1 MSAPYRYYR
10 HAVSEDLPTT
20 MAGVQLL
27 GHGGYEQLAYRTDLP
42 RPTAGPGEV
51 LIRVAGAGVNNT
63 DVNTRIGWYSKSVTS
78 ATDAGESASDD
89 DGAWSDNPI
98 QFPRIQGAD
107 CCGYVVAVG
116 DGVDAGRIG
125 ERVLTRTM
133 QDPLMMDE
141 SRPTETVVFGSE
153 FDGGFAEYTVCR
165 SSETYAVDSDWAD
178 VELASIPCAW
188 STAEGMLERASL
200 GAERVLITGA
210 SGGVGSAA
218 VQLAKRRG
226 AEVLAVCG
234 QAKAEQVRALGADQV
249 IDRNASLREVI
260 GERSVDV
267 VVDLVAGPGFADLTT
282 VLRPSGRYTVS
293 GAIGGPI
300 VELDIRDLYL
310 KDLNFFGS
318 TWQSHEVFANLIG
331 YIERNEVRPTVA
343 ATYPLADIVAAQEH
357 FGRKDFVG
365 KIVLVP

>member
-1 MSAPYRYYR
+1 MA
-10 HAVSEDLPTT
+10 AVH
-20 MAGVQLL
+20 LL
-27 GHGGYEQLAYRTDLP
+27 GHGGYDQLAYRTDAP
-42 RPTAGPGEV
+42 RPTPGAGEV

-63 DVNTRIGWYSKSVTS
+63 DVNTRIGWYSKSVTG
-78 ATDAGESASDD
+78 ATDPSESTNED

-107 CCGYVVAVG
+107 CCGYIVG
-116 DGVDAGRIG
+116 VGGGVDESRIG
-125 ERVLTRTM
+125 QRVLTRTM
-133 QDPLMMDE
+133 QDPLELDPA
-141 SRPTETVVFGSE
+141 RPTATMVFGSE
-153 FDGGFAEYTVCR
+153 FDGGFAEYAVCR
-165 SSETYAVDSDWAD
+165 SSETYAVESDWTD

-188 STAEGMLERASL
+188 STAEAMIERASL
-200 GAERVLITGA
+200 GAERVVITGA

-226 AEVLAVCG
+226 AEVIAVCG
-234 QAKAEQVRALGADQV
+234 ASKAEQVRSLGADLV
-249 IDRNASLREVI
+249 LDRNASLLDSL
-260 GERSVDV
+260 GDSSVDV
-267 VVDLVAGPGFADLTT
+267 VVDLVAGPGFADITR

-310 KDLNFFGS
+310 KDLTFFGS
-318 TWQSHEVFANLIG
+318 TWQSHDVFAKLIG

-343 ATYPLADIVAAQEH
+343 ATYPLAEIVAAQEH
-357 FGRKDFVG
+357 FARKDFVG

>member
-1 MSAPYRYYR
+1 
-10 HAVSEDLPTT
+10 

-27 GHGGYEQLAYRTDLP
+27 GHGGYDQLAYRTDIA
-42 RPTAGPGEV
+42 RPDPAPGEV
-51 LIRVAGAGVNNT
+51 LIRIAGAGVNNT
-63 DVNTRIGWYSKSVTS
+63 DINTRIGWYSKSVTG
-78 ATDAGESASDD
+78 ATDATASASDD

-107 CCGYVVAVG
+107 CCGYIVAVG
-116 DGVDAGRIG
+116 DGVEARRVG

-133 QDPLMMDE
+133 QDPFELDPAK
-141 SRPTETVVFGSE
+141 PTATVVFGSE
-153 FDGGFAEYTVCR
+153 FDGGFAEYAVCR
-165 SSETYAVDSDWAD
+165 SSETYAVNSDWSD

-200 GAERVLITGA
+200 GAERVVITGA

-226 AEVLAVCG
+226 ASVIAVCG
-234 QAKAEQVRALGADQV
+234 QSKADQVIELGADRV
-249 IDRNASLREVI
+249 IDRNASLLDSL
-260 GERSVDV
+260 GESSVDV
-267 VVDLVAGPGFADLTT
+267 VVDLVAGPGFGDVTR
-282 VLRPSGRYTVS
+282 VLRPNGRYTVS

-300 VELDIRDLYL
+300 VELDVRDIYL

-318 TWQSHEVFANLIG
+318 TWQSHQVFANLIG

-343 ATYPLADIVAAQEH
+343 ATYPLTDIVAAQEH

>member
-1 MSAPYRYYR
+1 MA
-10 HAVSEDLPTT
+10 AVH
-20 MAGVQLL
+20 LL
-27 GHGGYEQLAYRTDLP
+27 GHGGYDQLAYRTDAP
-42 RPTAGPGEV
+42 RPTPGAGEV

-63 DVNTRIGWYSKSVTS
+63 DVNTRIGWYSKSVTG
-78 ATDAGESASDD
+78 ATDPSESTNED

-107 CCGYVVAVG
+107 CCGYIVG
-116 DGVDAGRIG
+116 VGGGVDESRIG
-125 ERVLTRTM
+125 QRVLTRTM
-133 QDPLMMDE
+133 QDPLELDPAK
-141 SRPTETVVFGSE
+141 PTATMVFGSE
-153 FDGGFAEYTVCR
+153 FDGGFAEYAVCR
-165 SSETYAVDSDWAD
+165 SSETYAVESDWTD

-188 STAEGMLERASL
+188 STAEAMIERASL
-200 GAERVLITGA
+200 GAERVVITGA

-226 AEVLAVCG
+226 AEVIAVCG
-234 QAKAEQVRALGADQV
+234 ASKAEQVRSLGADLV
-249 IDRNASLREVI
+249 LDRNASLLDSL
-260 GERSVDV
+260 GDSSVDV
-267 VVDLVAGPGFADLTT
+267 VVDLVAGPGFADITR

-310 KDLNFFGS
+310 KDLTFFGS

-343 ATYPLADIVAAQEH
+343 ATYPLAEIVAAQEH
-357 FGRKDFVG
+357 FARKDFVG

>member
-1 MSAPYRYYR
+1 MSD
-10 HAVSEDLPTT
+10 DLPTT

-27 GHGGYEQLAYRTDLP
+27 GHGGYEQLRYRTDLALP
-42 RPTAGPGEV
+42 RPKRGEV

-63 DVNTRIGWYSKSVTS
+63 DINTRIGWYSKSVTG
-78 ATDAGESASDD
+78 ATAPTEIASDD

-107 CCGYVVAVG
+107 CCGYIVAVG
-116 DGVDAGRIG
+116 EGVDPVRVG

-133 QDPLMMDE
+133 QDPLVLDPA
-141 SRPTETVVFGSE
+141 RPTATMVFGSE

-165 SSETYAVDSDWAD
+165 SSETYAVTSEWSDA
-178 VELASIPCAW
+178 ELASIPCAW
-188 STAEGMLERASL
+188 STAEGMLERASV

-218 VQLAKRRG
+218 IQLAKRRG

-234 QAKAEQVRALGADQV
+234 QAKADQVRALGADQV
-249 IDRNASLREVI
+249 IDRGASLLQAA
-260 GERSVDV
+260 GESSVDV
-267 VVDLVAGPGFADLTT
+267 VIDLVAGPGFSELTT
-282 VLRPSGRYTVS
+282 VLRPSGRYAVS

-300 VELDIRDLYL
+300 VELDVRDLYL

-318 TWQSHEVFANLIG
+318 TWQSPDVFANLIG
-331 YIERNEVRPTVA
+331 YIERDEVRPTVA
-343 ATYPLADIVAAQEH
+343 ATYPLAEIVSAQEH
-357 FGRKDFVG
+357 FVRKDFVG

>member
-1 MSAPYRYYR
+1 MA
-10 HAVSEDLPTT
+10 AVH
-20 MAGVQLL
+20 LL
-27 GHGGYEQLAYRTDLP
+27 GHGGYDQLVYRSDVP
-42 RPTAGPGEV
+42 RPTPGPGEV
-51 LIRVAGAGVNNT
+51 LIRTTGAGVNNT
-63 DVNTRIGWYSKSVTS
+63 DVNTRIGWYSKSVS
-78 ATDAGESASDD
+78 GATDSTEAAADD

-116 DGVDAGRIG
+116 EGVDAARIG
-125 ERVLTRTM
+125 ERVLPRTM
-133 QDPLMMDE
+133 QDPLTRDP
-141 SRPTETVVFGSE
+141 SRPTATIVFGSE
-153 FDGGFAEYTVCR
+153 LDGGFAEYTVCR
-165 SSETYAVDSDWAD
+165 SSEAYAINSDWSD

-188 STAEGMLERASL
+188 STAEGMLERASV
-200 GAERVLITGA
+200 GADRVLITGA

-226 AEVLAVCG
+226 AEVIAVCG
-234 QAKAEQVRALGADQV
+234 QAKADQVQELGADQV
-249 IDRNASLREVI
+249 IDRNASLRDAI
-260 GERSVDV
+260 GESSVDV

-282 VLRPSGRYTVS
+282 VLRPNGRYTVS

-300 VELDIRDLYL
+300 VELDIRDVYL

-318 TWQSHEVFANLIG
+318 TWQSHEVFANLVG

-343 ATYPLADIVAAQEH
+343 ATYPLAEIVEAQEH

-365 KIVLVP
+365 KIVLIP